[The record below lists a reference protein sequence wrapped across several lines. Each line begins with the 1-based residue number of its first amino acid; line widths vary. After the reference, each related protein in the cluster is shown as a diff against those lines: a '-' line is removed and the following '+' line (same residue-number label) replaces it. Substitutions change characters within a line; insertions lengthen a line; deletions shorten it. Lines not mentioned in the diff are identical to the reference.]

1 MPSAPLFLSSGDLIA
16 DRRYDFARDLQ
27 LRGDLSGA
35 ADLMAQA
42 AELAP
47 NFSSAWFALGELK
60 QELNLHGEA
69 IKAYRK
75 AVEADPSDR
84 HGAKLR
90 LMRLGAEKLSDMP
103 AAYVQSLFDQY
114 APRFEEALVKDLGY
128 RGPQVLFDAVIATC
142 RDTKRPPFF
151 KRALDLGCGTG
162 LAARA
167 FAKNV
172 DEFIGIDLSP
182 GMIARAE
189 KSGLYERLVVA
200 DMVQGLAA
208 ESDESFD
215 LVLSADAIIYL
226 PDLARALK
234 HVARV
239 LRPNGLVAFTTE
251 THPGD
256 GVIIGE
262 GFRYQHGA
270 KHVRDA
276 LAAGSLAVCALEE
289 VSTRHENS
297 VPVPGLVAI
306 ARKS

>member
-1 MPSAPLFLSSGDLIA
+1 MPAPLFLSSGDLIA

-27 LRGDLSGA
+27 LRGDLEGA
-35 ADLMAQA
+35 ADLMQQA

-47 NFSSAWFALGELK
+47 NFASAWFALGELK

-75 AVEADPSDR
+75 AAAADPLDR

-90 LMRLGAEKLSDMP
+90 LMRLGAEKLSEMP
-103 AAYVQSLFDQY
+103 PAYVQSLFDQY
-114 APRFEEALVKDLGY
+114 ASRFEDALINDLGY
-128 RGPQVLFDAVIATC
+128 RGPQVLFNAVIAVC
-142 RDTKRPPFF
+142 REIKRPPFF
-151 KRALDLGCGTG
+151 RRALDLGCGTG

-172 DEFIGIDLSP
+172 DEFIGVDLSP
-182 GMIARAE
+182 GMIAKAQQT
-189 KSGLYERLVVA
+189 GLYKRLDVA

-208 ESDESFD
+208 EPDAGFD

-226 PDLARALK
+226 PDLGPALK
-234 HVARV
+234 QIARV
-239 LRPNGLVAFTTE
+239 LRPGGLAAFTTE

-256 GVIIGE
+256 DVIIGA
-262 GFRYQHGA
+262 GLRYQHGA
-270 KHVRDA
+270 RHVRDA
-276 LAAGSLAVCALEE
+276 IAASGLGSCMLDE
-289 VSTRHENS
+289 VSTRNDNN

-306 ARKS
+306 ARKA